1 MTRSLALATL
11 VVSEEKARK
20 HSEEEEEGPRLLI
33 LPRALLFAD
42 CKLRV
47 LSLRASARARRAKKG
62 LSVDYEARTGRRNS
76 DVSRLTIDESFA
88 SEVAIRRCFGINRMT

>member
-20 HSEEEEEGPRLLI
+20 HSEEEEGPRLLI

-47 LSLRASARARRAKKG
+47 LSLRARARARRAKKG

>member
-47 LSLRASARARRAKKG
+47 LSLRARVALRKDYRWIMRPEP
-62 LSVDYEARTGRRNS
+62 VDEIAT
-76 DVSRLTIDESFA
+76 
-88 SEVAIRRCFGINRMT
+88 

>member
-20 HSEEEEEGPRLLI
+20 HSEEEEGPRLLI
-33 LPRALLFAD
+33 PPRALLFAD

-47 LSLRASARARRAKKG
+47 LSLRARARVALRKDYRWIVRPEP
-62 LSVDYEARTGRRNS
+62 VDEIAT
-76 DVSRLTIDESFA
+76 
-88 SEVAIRRCFGINRMT
+88 